1 MERVRYIGDVYRPPS
16 EAYSLII
23 QATVGCS
30 NNTCRFCRM
39 YKAKQFYIRPVEDV
53 LEDLRRAR
61 ACYGRVGRIFIAD
74 GDALIMPV
82 PNWLKILDYIRQNFP
97 ETERVTCYATPK
109 SVLLK
114 TPEQLAILKGA
125 GLQMVYM
132 GLESGSDRVLKLMEK
147 GNTAAE
153 IIEASQKL
161 HAAGIKISVTAIN
174 GLGGLDLLQ
183 EHAVETGRVFSAMKP
198 QYIGLLTLMIE
209 PPAPVC
215 QMVESGE
222 LKLLTPEEIL
232 GETRLILQ
240 NCDCEGAVFRS
251 NHASNYLPLAGTLNR
266 DRDKL
271 IKMIDSAL
279 DGKTGLRPEYF
290 RAL

>member
-97 ETERVTCYATPK
+97 ETERVTCYATPR

-183 EHAVETGRVFSAMKP
+183 EHAIETGRVFSAMKP

-215 QMVESGE
+215 QMVDSGE

-232 GETRLILQ
+232 GETCLILQ

-271 IKMIDSAL
+271 ISMIDRAL
-279 DGKTGLRPEYF
+279 DGKTNLRPEYF

>member
-1 MERVRYIGDVYRPPS
+1 MERVRYIGDIYRPPS

-39 YKAKQFYIRPVEDV
+39 YKAKQFYIRPIEDV

-61 ACYGRVGRIFIAD
+61 ACCRHVERIFIAD
-74 GDALIMPV
+74 GDAMIMPV
-82 PNWLKILDYIRQNFP
+82 SNWLRVLDYIKLHFP
-97 ETERVTCYATPK
+97 ECSRVTSYATPR

-114 TPEQLAILKGA
+114 SADELALLRGM
-125 GLQMVYM
+125 GLEMVYI
-132 GLESGSDRVLKLMEK
+132 GLESGSDRVLKLMDK

-153 IIEASQKL
+153 IIEASRKL

-183 EHAVETGRVFSAMKP
+183 EHAVETGKVFSQMKP
-198 QYIGLLTLMIE
+198 HYIGLLTLMIE

-215 QMVESGE
+215 QMVDSGE
-222 LKLLTPEEIL
+222 LKLLTAEEIL

-240 NCDCEGAVFRS
+240 NCDCEGAVFRA

-266 DRDKL
+266 DRDRL
-271 IKMIDSAL
+271 IALIDSAL
-279 DGKTGLRPEYF
+279 AGKTNLRPEYF

>member
-1 MERVRYIGDVYRPPS
+1 MERVRYIGDIYRPPS

-30 NNTCRFCRM
+30 GNTCRFCRM

-61 ACYGRVGRIFIAD
+61 ACCGRVGRIFIAD
-74 GDALIMPV
+74 GDAMIMPLQ
-82 PNWLKILDYIRQNFP
+82 NWLKILDYIKQHFP
-97 ETERVTCYATPK
+97 ETERITCYATPR

-114 TPEQLAILKGA
+114 KPDELALLRGM
-125 GLQMVYM
+125 GLEMVYI
-132 GLESGSDRVLKLMEK
+132 GLESGSNKVLKLMEK
-147 GNTAAE
+147 GNTAAD
-153 IIEASQKL
+153 IIEASKKL

-183 EHAVETGRVFSAMKP
+183 EHAVETGRVLSAMKP
-198 QYIGLLTLMIE
+198 HYIGLLTLMIE

-215 QMVESGE
+215 QMVDSGE

-271 IKMIDSAL
+271 ISMIDRAL
-279 DGKTGLRPEYF
+279 EGKTNLRPEYF

>member
-1 MERVRYIGDVYRPPS
+1 MERVRYLGDIARPPS
-16 EAYSLII
+16 EAYSLIT

-30 NNTCRFCRM
+30 GNTCCFCRM

-61 ACYGRVGRIFIAD
+61 ACYRHIERIFIAD
-74 GDALIMPV
+74 GDAMIMPLQ
-82 PNWLKILDYIRQNFP
+82 NWLKVLDYIKQHFP
-97 ETERVTCYATPK
+97 ETTRVTCYATPR

-114 TPEQLAILKGA
+114 KPDELAVLRGM
-125 GLQMVYM
+125 GLEMVYI
-132 GLESGSDRVLKLMEK
+132 GLESGSNKVLKLMEK
-147 GNTAAE
+147 GNTAAD
-153 IIEASQKL
+153 IIEASKKL

-183 EHAVETGRVFSAMKP
+183 EHAVETGRVLSAMKP
-198 QYIGLLTLMIE
+198 HYIGLLTLMIE

-215 QMVESGE
+215 QMVDSGE

-271 IKMIDSAL
+271 ISMIDRAL
-279 DGKTGLRPEYF
+279 EGKTNLRPEYF

>member
-1 MERVRYIGDVYRPPS
+1 MERVRYIGDIYRPPS

-30 NNTCRFCRM
+30 GNTCRFCRM

-61 ACYGRVGRIFIAD
+61 ACCGRVGRIFIAD
-74 GDALIMPV
+74 GDAMIMPLQ
-82 PNWLKILDYIRQNFP
+82 NWLKILDYIKQHFP
-97 ETERVTCYATPK
+97 ETERVTCYATPR

-114 TPEQLAILKGA
+114 KPDELALLRGM
-125 GLQMVYM
+125 GLEMVYI
-132 GLESGSDRVLKLMEK
+132 GLESGSNKVLKLMEK

-153 IIEASQKL
+153 IIEASKKL

-183 EHAVETGRVFSAMKP
+183 EHAVETGRVLSAMKP
-198 QYIGLLTLMIE
+198 HYIGLLTLMIE

-215 QMVESGE
+215 QMVDSGE
-222 LKLLTPEEIL
+222 LRLLTPEEIL

-251 NHASNYLPLAGTLNR
+251 NHASNYLPLSGTLNR

-271 IKMIDSAL
+271 ISMIDRAL
-279 DGKTGLRPEYF
+279 EGKTNLRPEYF

>member
-1 MERVRYIGDVYRPPS
+1 MERVRYIGDIYRPPS

-39 YKAKQFYIRPVEDV
+39 YKAKQFYIRPIEDV
-53 LEDLRRAR
+53 LEDLCRAR
-61 ACYGRVGRIFIAD
+61 ACCRHAERIFIAD
-74 GDALIMPV
+74 GDALIMPLHS
-82 PNWLKILDYIRQNFP
+82 WIKILDYIKLHFP
-97 ETERVTCYATPK
+97 ECTRVTCYATPR

-114 TPEQLAILKGA
+114 SADELAVLR
-125 GLQMVYM
+125 GLGLEMVYI
-132 GLESGSDRVLKLMEK
+132 GLESGSDRVLKLMDK

-153 IIEASQKL
+153 IIEASRKL

-183 EHAVETGRVFSAMKP
+183 EHAVETGKVFSQMKP
-198 QYIGLLTLMIE
+198 HYIGLLTLMIE

-215 QMVESGE
+215 QMVDSGE

-232 GETRLILQ
+232 GETKLILQ
-240 NCDCEGAVFRS
+240 NCDAEGAVFRA

-266 DRDKL
+266 DRDRL
-271 IKMIDSAL
+271 IALIDSAL
-279 DGKTGLRPEYF
+279 AGKTNLRPEYF

>member
-1 MERVRYIGDVYRPPS
+1 MKLLEMNVPAREEFSLPLRMAVAGICALHDV
-16 EAYSLII
+16 
-23 QATVGCS
+23 
-30 NNTCRFCRM
+30 
-39 YKAKQFYIRPVEDV
+39 PVDV

-61 ACYGRVGRIFIAD
+61 ACCGRVGRIFIAD
-74 GDALIMPV
+74 GDAMIMPLQ
-82 PNWLKILDYIRQNFP
+82 NWLKILDYIKQHFP
-97 ETERVTCYATPK
+97 ETERVTCYATPR

-114 TPEQLAILKGA
+114 KPDELAVLRGM
-125 GLQMVYM
+125 GLEMVYI

-153 IIEASQKL
+153 IIEASKKL

-183 EHAVETGRVFSAMKP
+183 EHAVETGRVLSAMKP
-198 QYIGLLTLMIE
+198 HYIGLLTLMIE

-215 QMVESGE
+215 QMVDSGE
-222 LKLLTPEEIL
+222 LRLLTPEEIL

-266 DRDKL
+266 DRDRL
-271 IKMIDSAL
+271 ISMIDRAL
-279 DGKTGLRPEYF
+279 DGKTNLRPEYF